1 MQLDLDSETTR
12 LLETSGFDR
21 ALFEGLATRFAAGEL
36 SSERNHVTGKLELPQ
51 AGDIRPL
58 PERGSAEHR
67 ALEERGTRAIAE
79 GQVGCIVLAG
89 GMATRFGGVVK
100 AAVPAV
106 QGRTFLELKLADIRK
121 AAERAG
127 GKVRVLLMSS
137 FATHQAL
144 CEMAEREQSDQLQV
158 EVFQQF
164 IALRLRP
171 DGSVFFDDKG
181 KPSPYAPGHGDMTF
195 ALRQSGA
202 LKRFTD
208 GGGRVLAM
216 SNVDNLGATLDPA
229 VIGAHL
235 DFGQDMTIEVVRRTP
250 KEPGGAPARLDGR
263 LQIIEDFRFP
273 ASFDKASIPYFNTNT
288 FTLNA
293 RAIDR
298 DFPLTWFVVRKKVGG
313 AEVIQF
319 EHLVGEVSAFV
330 SCVCLDVPRESNI
343 GRFQPVKDPEE
354 LELRK
359 PAIEAILT
367 ARGVLGG

>member
-1 MQLDLDSETTR
+1 MQLSLDPETSR
-12 LLETSGFDR
+12 LLDTAGFDR
-21 ALFEGLATRFAAGEL
+21 ALFEGLVARYQAGEL
-36 SSERNHVTGKLELPQ
+36 GSERNYVSGKLEGPEP
-51 AGDIRPL
+51 GDVRPL
-58 PERGSAEHR
+58 PAPGSAEHR

-106 QGRTFLELKLADIRK
+106 RNRTFLELKLADIRK

-137 FATHQAL
+137 FATHKAL
-144 CEMAEREQSDQLQV
+144 SEMAEREQSDALHV

-164 IALRLRP
+164 IALRVRA
-171 DGSVFFDDKG
+171 DGSVFIDDKG
-181 KPSPYAPGHGDMTF
+181 KASPYAPGHGDMTF
-195 ALRQSGA
+195 ALRASGA

-208 GGGRVLAM
+208 SGGRVLAM

-235 DFGQDMTIEVVRRTP
+235 EFGKDMTVEVVRRTP
-250 KEPGGAPARLDGR
+250 KEPGGAPARLNGQ

-273 ASFDKASIPYFNTNT
+273 ASFDKMSIPYFNTNT
-288 FTLNA
+288 FVLNA

-298 DFPLTWFVVRKKVGG
+298 DFPLTWFVVKKKVGG
-313 AEVIQF
+313 TEVIQF
-319 EHLVGEVSAFV
+319 EHLVGEVSAHV
-330 SCVCLDVPRESNI
+330 STVCLEVPREGNI
-343 GRFQPVKDPEE
+343 GRFQPVKDPDE
-354 LELRK
+354 LEQRK
-359 PAIEAILT
+359 PAIEAILS
-367 ARGVLGG
+367 ARGVL